1 MKKEKIIVKIFLIL
15 LVTSNIFGANIPN
28 IGDVLKEVNPPKI
41 EKKKSEIPSIIL
53 EDENKK
59 VFKDGKKILIKD
71 FLILDAKHIK
81 NEELKKIFNPYVNK
95 ELSFKEIQSV
105 VDLISKKYRD
115 EGFLVA
121 MAYLPSQN
129 LKEQK
134 GILKIGIIEG
144 HYDKFELNNKSLVKD
159 SIIQDNLDCAKTIDE
174 GIISRRSLERVL
186 SVVNNTPG
194 VRILNSRIRPGSLA
208 GTSNIVIDTQ
218 EEERFNGYLMLDN
231 YGSIYTGKNRLMLGV
246 NINSPFEIGDK
257 ISIAGLSSK
266 DKGLLNGNLSYE
278 FPLYKNGLRATISY
292 SKTTYELGN
301 LYEDLDAVGDAESLN
316 TMITY
321 PLISSSTDTL
331 NSYLKTSYNKMNDEI
346 QSTSSNIEKS
356 SLTAVLGLDYSKKLL
371 LFGKYTSFGLDTFF
385 TVGNLQFKDKQEE
398 LKDEMGANTNGQFSK
413 INIELRQDT
422 LLIDNL
428 NWKNKI
434 SLQYAFGS
442 KNLDGSEDL
451 SVGGINGVKLYPSG
465 EESAENGY
473 VFNSELSYFLPSF
486 KNINSSIGIFYDIAR
501 VSMSNN
507 ITNQK
512 NRTFQDAG
520 FSCSLSY
527 DKFFVN
533 SYLAY
538 KVGTTKVESEK
549 DRDSKFMVQM
559 GWSF

>member
-1 MKKEKIIVKIFLIL
+1 MKKEKIIVRIFLNL

-59 VFKDGKKILIKD
+59 VFKDGEKILIKD

-81 NEELKKIFNPYVNK
+81 NEELKKIVKPYENK

-105 VDLISKKYRD
+105 VDLITKKYRD

-292 SKTTYELGN
+292 SKTTYELGD

-356 SLTAVLGLDYSKKLL
+356 SLTVALGLDYSK
-371 LFGKYTSFGLDTFF
+371 
-385 TVGNLQFKDKQEE
+385 NCC
-398 LKDEMGANTNGQFSK
+398 
-413 INIELRQDT
+413 
-422 LLIDNL
+422 
-428 NWKNKI
+428 
-434 SLQYAFGS
+434 
-442 KNLDGSEDL
+442 
-451 SVGGINGVKLYPSG
+451 
-465 EESAENGY
+465 
-473 VFNSELSYFLPSF
+473 FL
-486 KNINSSIGIFYDIAR
+486 KNIPLWD
-501 VSMSNN
+501 
-507 ITNQK
+507 
-512 NRTFQDAG
+512 
-520 FSCSLSY
+520 
-527 DKFFVN
+527 
-533 SYLAY
+533 
-538 KVGTTKVESEK
+538 
-549 DRDSKFMVQM
+549 
-559 GWSF
+559 